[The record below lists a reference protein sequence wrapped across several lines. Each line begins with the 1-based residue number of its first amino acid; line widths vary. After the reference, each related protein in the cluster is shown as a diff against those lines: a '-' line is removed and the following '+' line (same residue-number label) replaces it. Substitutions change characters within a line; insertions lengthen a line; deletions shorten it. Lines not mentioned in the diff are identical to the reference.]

1 MYRWKIIKIQEVCT
15 HFAFSGTARRYQQE
29 SYHSTRLAFGSP
41 FLRQHE
47 RLSRDIGRC
56 QRRCPSLTFL
66 GIGGA
71 KPRTLT
77 CTASRRELSRG
88 CSHFDVSSWWCTA
101 HPSVTPA
108 PQPLMN
114 STSGRGGEAAERPRS
129 RVDYCLHSSSSP
141 IFRFSKYGLP
151 IDFEITV
158 KNTQCYWIR
167 ECY

>member
-1 MYRWKIIKIQEVCT
+1 MKKEVIYTILGGQTGISSVMYGWKIIKIQEACT

-29 SYHSTRLAFGSP
+29 SCHSTRLAFGSP
-41 FLRQHE
+41 FSRQRE

-114 STSGRGGEAAERPRS
+114 STSGGGGRLRGALAIESIIARRYFDSWSTA
-129 RVDYCLHSSSSP
+129 
-141 IFRFSKYGLP
+141 FR
-151 IDFEITV
+151 
-158 KNTQCYWIR
+158 
-167 ECY
+167 